1 MNNNTI
7 TTTENNTT
15 KNITLTEAI
24 RALYGE
30 SATTPIKNVVET
42 LKTNPAYSHLSVDY
56 RKVYNTWKRV
66 SGNSKPLKTSKTS
79 VILDLTTTPLEGTVP
94 GVVVSE
100 GIKA

>member
-1 MNNNTI
+1 M
-7 TTTENNTT
+7 ENNTT

-42 LKTNPAYSHLSVDY
+42 LKTNPAYSHLSADY

-66 SGNSKPLKTSKTS
+66 SGNSKPSKTTKTSKTS
-79 VILDLTTTPLEGTVP
+79 VVLDLTIPPSEGTVP

-100 GIKA
+100 GIQA